1 MQRGRPRKPL
11 NLHILHGTLS
21 RGGRA
26 NLDEPQPEPSV
37 PDPPPHLN
45 GLALEEWKRVAPLL
59 ADLRILSELDR
70 GTLASYC
77 WAYQQWVNAS
87 TELQNSPMI
96 LKSPNGYPLLSPHW
110 SVATKALEAMRAALT
125 ELGLS
130 PASRTRI
137 RGTGE
142 GLSKPNE
149 KSGVHRFLA

>member
-11 NLHILHGTLS
+11 NLHILHGTLP
-21 RGGRA
+21 RGRRA
-26 NLDEPQPEPSV
+26 NLDEPQPKPSV
-37 PDPPPHLN
+37 PDPPPHLQ
-45 GLALEEWKRVAPLL
+45 GIALEEWHRVAPLL
-59 ADLRILSELDR
+59 VELRILSDLDR

-110 SVATKALEAMRAALT
+110 SVATKALDAMRAALT

-137 RGTGE
+137 RGSGE
-142 GLSKPNE
+142 GFNKPN
-149 KSGVHRFLA
+149 KKIGVYRFLA